1 MALTTE
7 VAIRKMGEGHIP
19 AVVVLCDAYFPDARL
34 DRDEIRRRIANGM
47 TYFVAEVG
55 RELVGFVDVKLRERD
70 AFMNGIAVAPK
81 FEGRGI
87 GTLLLQKAIG
97 FARKNGKIAIELVV
111 KESNAR
117 AVRFYTSNGF
127 AIRRAKPGKTGGV
140 LVLWKGIEN

>member
-1 MALTTE
+1 MALTSAVE
-7 VAIRKMGEGHIP
+7 IRKMGAGHIT
-19 AVVVLCDAYFPDARL
+19 AVAALGEKYFPEAKIDGGEL
-34 DRDEIRRRIANGM
+34 RRRMANGM
-47 TYFVAEVG
+47 HYFVAEVR
-55 RELVGFVDVKLRERD
+55 RELAGFVDVKLRERD
-70 AFMNGIAVAPK
+70 AFLGGIAVAPK

-97 FARKNGKIAIELVV
+97 FARKNGKAGIALVV

-127 AIRRAKPGKTGGV
+127 SIRKAKPGRSGGV